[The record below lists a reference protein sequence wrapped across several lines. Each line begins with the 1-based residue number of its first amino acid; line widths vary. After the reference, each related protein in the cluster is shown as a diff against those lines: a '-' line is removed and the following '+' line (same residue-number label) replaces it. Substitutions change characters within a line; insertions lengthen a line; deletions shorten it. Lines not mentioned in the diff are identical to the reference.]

1 MNVRTVLLLV
11 VVISVWALAAC
22 NWTIGDCYP
31 VGERTSGAGAGPGS
45 EPRPVYTSAA
55 SGDFGAEPP
64 DGPHDGN
71 ERKIACNEWE
81 LEDEE
86 ERPRDSSETPT
97 TYSPE
102 SPRDQ
107 CPGAGDVAGAG
118 ATFLSCSGACSSKCP
133 KPGMAH
139 FVWIDFEPSSF
150 PFVTIVPDDGTD
162 KAGGYQQAKANLKFK
177 HVSSAG
183 TREWYCSL
191 TVKMPLR
198 TELMGKVDALRAA
211 ELSEEI
217 TEDVGQLMDYNLPP
231 GIFCKSFAIQTD
243 AAFKLKYKGL
253 GASVT
258 NP

>member
-1 MNVRTVLLLV
+1 MNARTFLLLSAA
-11 VVISVWALAAC
+11 IFVWALAAC

-31 VGERTSGAGAGPGS
+31 VEERTSGVGAGPGS
-45 EPRPVYTSAA
+45 EPRPIYTSAA

-64 DGPHDGN
+64 DGPYDGS

-97 TYSPE
+97 ASPG

-139 FVWIDFEPSSF
+139 FVWVDFESSSF

-162 KAGGYQQAKANLKFK
+162 KGGGYQQAKASLKFK

-183 TREWYCSL
+183 TREWYCPL
-191 TVKMPLR
+191 TIKMPLR
-198 TELMGKVDALRAA
+198 TELMGKIDPLRAA
-211 ELSEEI
+211 HLSEEI
-217 TEDVGQLMDYNLPP
+217 TEEVGQLMDYNLPP
-231 GIFCKSFAIQTD
+231 GIFCERFHRAVD
-243 AAFKLKYKGL
+243 AAFKFKYKGL

-258 NP
+258 K